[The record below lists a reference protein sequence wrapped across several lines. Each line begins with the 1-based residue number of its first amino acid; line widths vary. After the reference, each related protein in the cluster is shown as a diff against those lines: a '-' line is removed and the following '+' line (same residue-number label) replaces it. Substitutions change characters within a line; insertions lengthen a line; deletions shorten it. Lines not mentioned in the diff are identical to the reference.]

1 MTTSAVGEEPGGR
14 EMPNTSEAHG
24 RCDRSGTADL
34 TDARGP
40 SGSRSLLR
48 TRELVF
54 GYAGRGLTSPIDLV
68 LHGGEIIVVL
78 GPNGS
83 GKSTFFR
90 TLLGVLRP
98 LQGSVE
104 WNGRE
109 LSGLSPRDLA
119 AQVAWVPQQPGAA
132 FDFTVEQ
139 YVMLGRL
146 GRLAAGAS
154 PGRADRDAVSQVIAR
169 LGIERFRGRTL
180 SKMSGGER
188 QLAAI
193 ARALAQQ
200 AATLVLDE
208 PTASLDF
215 GNQGRVLDT
224 LRKLAGEGLGI
235 VYATHDP
242 NHALRAGSRALVY
255 LPGGGMAFGPVID
268 MLVPERLSTVYG
280 VDVEAAYTAAGRL
293 VLSLAPEPASDAASR
308 LRLPVPRP
316 PPPSAAPSSASARCR
331 S

>member
-1 MTTSAVGEEPGGR
+1 M
-14 EMPNTSEAHG
+14 SE
-24 RCDRSGTADL
+24 SGD
-34 TDARGP
+34 
-40 SGSRSLLR
+40 LLR
-48 TRELVF
+48 SRALVF
-54 GYAGRGLTSPIDLV
+54 GYAGRGLTAPIDLI
-68 LHGGEIIVVL
+68 LRSGEIIVVL

-83 GKSTFFR
+83 GKSTLFR
-90 TLLGVLRP
+90 TLLGVLPP
-98 LQGSVE
+98 LCGSVE
-104 WNGRE
+104 WGGRP
-109 LSGLSPRDLA
+109 LAGLSPRELA

-132 FDFTVEQ
+132 FDFSVEQ

-154 PGRADRDAVSQVIAR
+154 PGRADREVVAQVIAR
-169 LGIERFRGRTL
+169 LGIERFRERTL
-180 SKMSGGER
+180 SRMSGGER

-224 LRKLAGEGLGI
+224 LRGLAAEGLGI

-255 LPGGGMAFGPVID
+255 LPGGRTAFGPVAD
-268 MLVPERLSTVYG
+268 MVAPELLSTVYG
-280 VDVEAAYTAAGRL
+280 VDVEAAHTSGGRM
-293 VLSLAPEPASDAASR
+293 VLSLARGAAER
-308 LRLPVPRP
+308 
-316 PPPSAAPSSASARCR
+316 
-331 S
+331 

>member
-1 MTTSAVGEEPGGR
+1 LS
-14 EMPNTSEAHG
+14 
-24 RCDRSGTADL
+24 
-34 TDARGP
+34 GP
-40 SGSRSLLR
+40 SQTRERLRTQELLR

-68 LHGGEIIVVL
+68 LHRGEIIVVL

-83 GKSTFFR
+83 GKSTLFR
-90 TLLGVLRP
+90 TLLGVLPP
-98 LQGSVE
+98 LHGRVE
-104 WNGRE
+104 WSGRE
-109 LSGLSPRDLA
+109 LSGLSARELA
-119 AQVAWVPQQPGAA
+119 MQVAWVPQQPGAA

-154 PGRADRDAVSQVIAR
+154 PGSADREAVAQVIAR
-169 LGIERFRGRTL
+169 LGIERFRERTL
-180 SKMSGGER
+180 SRMSGGER

-224 LRKLAGEGLGI
+224 LCGLSGEGLGI

-242 NHALRAGSRALVY
+242 NHALRAGNRALVY
-255 LPGGGMAFGPVID
+255 LPGGRTDFGPVAD
-268 MLVPERLSTVYG
+268 MVVPERLSSVYG
-280 VDVEAAYTAAGRL
+280 VEVEAAYTAGGRV
-293 VLSLAPEPASDAASR
+293 VLSLAAAAV
-308 LRLPVPRP
+308 PVR
-316 PPPSAAPSSASARCR
+316 
-331 S
+331 

>member
-1 MTTSAVGEEPGGR
+1 MS
-14 EMPNTSEAHG
+14 
-24 RCDRSGTADL
+24 
-34 TDARGP
+34 GP
-40 SGSRSLLR
+40 SQTRERLRTQELLR

-68 LHGGEIIVVL
+68 LHRGEIIVVL

-83 GKSTFFR
+83 GKSTLFR
-90 TLLGVLRP
+90 TLLGVLPP
-98 LQGSVE
+98 LHGRVE
-104 WNGRE
+104 WSGRE
-109 LSGLSPRDLA
+109 LSGLSARELA
-119 AQVAWVPQQPGAA
+119 MQVAWVPQQPGAA

-154 PGRADRDAVSQVIAR
+154 PGSADREAVAQVIAR
-169 LGIERFRGRTL
+169 LGIERFRERTL
-180 SKMSGGER
+180 SRMSGGER

-224 LRKLAGEGLGI
+224 LCGLSGEGLGI

-242 NHALRAGSRALVY
+242 NHALRAGNRALVY
-255 LPGGGMAFGPVID
+255 LPGGRTDFGPVAD
-268 MLVPERLSTVYG
+268 MVVPERLSSVYG
-280 VDVEAAYTAAGRL
+280 VEGEAAYTAGGRV
-293 VLSLAPEPASDAASR
+293 VLSLAAAAV
-308 LRLPVPRP
+308 PVR
-316 PPPSAAPSSASARCR
+316 
-331 S
+331 